1 MARIRKIT
9 DNVHQF
15 RSCVSQ
21 KAFDYARGHLRGDAV
36 QLVESVLNELGRRT
50 DGMSAGDIHGS
61 FMHLSEARRKICFQ
75 LNEDGGRGAADDSR
89 TWATRELLLLDYVLE
104 QQQGVLLQAS
114 AAFNVQQLAAH
125 LRELLVCMSAHDPFN
140 VELTNLCADWQR
152 LSEGLACACASGDS
166 SNTECREAAL
176 FLKALTDRLSRFV
189 GKQVDAVQEG
199 LGPKAQYLGAQV
211 GADKKTLDF
220 FVDEVLRG
228 SSLLSI
234 SFSIKRLEPFL
245 RKAAR
250 LPAWQLISVVEK
262 VKGDLVTIDK
272 LAGIQDKVFDAPTI
286 LLCNAVSGEEE
297 IPEGVQAVLVRS
309 AAVSPDILSH
319 VSVRA
324 RNAHVL
330 LAVCFDEAE
339 SKKLEK
345 LAGQWVE
352 VHCTRDGSSMSVGPS
367 STPKPDSSIQRTC
380 SGFFDRK
387 ASQMV
392 LEAYE
397 EEAKRKAL
405 KHADR
410 NVAILDAS
418 ADAPWVITPDLFE
431 TNLVGSKSL
440 NIARLQSSLPSSVLT
455 PHSVALPFGS
465 LQRTLH
471 APENAKVLESLS
483 EVLRKL
489 SVKVTNAEADQIFES
504 CRKSIA
510 TIAIPEELRDALE
523 EALTKS
529 DSEETKEGSNSETT
543 ITSLGSR
550 PLLIDLWR
558 KNGDA
563 RCKKALIEVW
573 SSLFGLRP
581 WISLTKASKDYC
593 ELNMAVLV
601 QDADEL
607 YGEIAPGRFLYDLR
621 LGRGDRGQCR
631 WTGAG
636 MDAKEERGAHSGG
649 FPKQKHSA
657 NMRALLDL
665 QVLRRQ
671 DILRHLLSLLLQQ
684 QQALRQ
690 LFLLAP
696 APVAAAAWGVETS
709 DSNGEDLE
717 GFAGAGLFESIP
729 AEPTMWLPL
738 CYWRQRL
745 VTDRQFR
752 QSLLAKISKIGVL
765 VEEVYGEP
773 QDIEG
778 VVIGEDTIALVQ
790 TRPQVRL
797 VPAAAAAVAAAESC
811 CSSSSS
817 RREQQQEGEWA
828 DQDAHTT

>member
-1 MARIRKIT
+1 MEPYVVQTNLNELINDFRAYLSVIQDVHDARDARVCA
-9 DNVHQF
+9 N
-15 RSCVSQ
+15 

-50 DGMSAGDIHGS
+50 DSMGADDIHGS
-61 FMHLSEARRKICFQ
+61 FMRLSEARRKTCFQ
-75 LNEDGGRGAADDSR
+75 LNEDGGGRYATDDSR
-89 TWATRELLLLDYVLE
+89 IWATRELLLLDFVLE

-114 AAFNVQQLAAH
+114 AAFNVKQLAAH

-176 FLKALTDRLSRFV
+176 LLKALTDRLSRFV
-189 GKQVDAVQEG
+189 GKQVDAVQQG

-234 SFSIKRLEPFL
+234 SFTIKRLEPLL

-262 VKGDLVTIDK
+262 IKGDFVTIDK

-345 LAGQWVE
+345 LAGEWVE
-352 VHCTRDGSSMSVGPS
+352 VQCTRDGSSMSVAPS
-367 STPKPDSSIQRTC
+367 STPKPEPSIQRTC

-471 APENAKVLESLS
+471 ASENDKVLESLS

-489 SVKVTNAEADQIFES
+489 SVKVTNAEADEIFDS
-504 CRKSIA
+504 CRKSIS
-510 TIAIPEELRDALE
+510 TITIPKELRDALE

-529 DSEETKEGSNSETT
+529 DTEKTQKDSDANSTT
-543 ITSLGSR
+543 TLNTSVRSR
-550 PLLIDLWR
+550 PLLIDLWK
-558 KNGDA
+558 KNGDE
-563 RCKKALIEVW
+563 RCKKALIGVW

-601 QDADEL
+601 QELMPVRYSFVLHTKNPFSQDADEL
-607 YGEIAPGRFLYDLR
+607 YGEIAPVPLDEDNLLYDCR
-621 LGRGDRGQCR
+621 FGRGDRWQ
-631 WTGAG
+631 
-636 MDAKEERGAHSGG
+636 RGGSGLGVDTKKKWRADSCG
-649 FPKQKHSA
+649 FSEQEHRA
-657 NMRALLDL
+657 DMRALPDL
-665 QVLRRQ
+665 QEQGSSNRSQQNQPCGFLCVTGGSASSPT
-671 DILRHLLSLLLQQ
+671 DNTDSLCSQRLANTTKHQQ
-684 QQALRQ
+684 QQGATAGSCSSSSGSGSSSEQ
-690 LFLLAP
+690 QQEA
-696 APVAAAAWGVETS
+696 VAAAG
-709 DSNGEDLE
+709 SNSRKL
-717 GFAGAGLFESIP
+717 
-729 AEPTMWLPL
+729 
-738 CYWRQRL
+738 Q
-745 VTDRQFR
+745 Q
-752 QSLLAKISKIGVL
+752 
-765 VEEVYGEP
+765 
-773 QDIEG
+773 
-778 VVIGEDTIALVQ
+778 
-790 TRPQVRL
+790 
-797 VPAAAAAVAAAESC
+797 AAAAAR
-811 CSSSSS
+811 SSS
-817 RREQQQEGEWA
+817 RNR
-828 DQDAHTT
+828 D